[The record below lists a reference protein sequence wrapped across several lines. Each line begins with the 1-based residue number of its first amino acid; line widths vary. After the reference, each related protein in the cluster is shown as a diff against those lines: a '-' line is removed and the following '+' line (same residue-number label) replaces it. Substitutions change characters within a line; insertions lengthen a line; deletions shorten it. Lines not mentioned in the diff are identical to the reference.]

1 MIVSIEDSPVHHKRF
16 RVYIKER
23 SDASKKD
30 GKLKHYDFGLKTGR
44 TYIDDRTEQERQN
57 YLKRHLANPIER
69 QLIDHLIPSPSLFSA
84 YLLWG
89 KSKDLNKNIEYLNRL
104 FRTGDSTSS

>member
-16 RVYIKER
+16 RVYV
-23 SDASKKD
+23 KKD

-44 TYIDDRTEQERQN
+44 TYIDDRSEEERQN
-57 YLKRHLANPIER
+57 YLKRHLSNPIER

-104 FRTGDSTSS
+104 LD